1 MLEIITHTPT
11 WVFGLFIGLVLLGV
25 QQRNNRQVKKPLA
38 FILPLGMLVLSFTG
52 VWTSFGFMPSA
63 LLMWFAGLCITA
75 FATAR
80 IWPVRGLVFYPE
92 RNSFFIPGSWAP
104 FLVIMLIFFTKYS
117 VGVLH
122 GINPAALESI
132 PLKLAFSLVYGLSSG
147 YFVGRALCLWQA
159 FAKNNTVITG

>member
-25 QQRNNRQVKKPLA
+25 QQRKNRQVKKPLA
-38 FILPLGMLVLSFTG
+38 FILPLGMLALSFTG

-63 LLMWFAGLCITA
+63 LSIWGAGLIMSA
-75 FATAR
+75 FAVAR
-80 IWPVRGLVFYPE
+80 IWPVRGLKYNQTN
-92 RNSFFIPGSWAP
+92 NSFFIPGSWAP
-104 FLVIMLIFFTKYS
+104 FSVIMLIFFAKYS

-122 GINPAALESI
+122 GISPAALDSTL
-132 PLKLAFSLVYGLSSG
+132 LKLAFSLVYGLSSG

-159 FAKNNTVITG
+159 FSQKRAGI